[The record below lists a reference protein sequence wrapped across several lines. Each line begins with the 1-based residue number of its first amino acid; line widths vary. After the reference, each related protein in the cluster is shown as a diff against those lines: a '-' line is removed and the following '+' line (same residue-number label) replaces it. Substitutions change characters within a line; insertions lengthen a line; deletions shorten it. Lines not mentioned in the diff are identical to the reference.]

1 MKSLTRAHF
10 IWVWVLWFLPFW
22 SLYLKNNGIWALPG
36 VCSLLCPAGPGRR
49 SMPAHCAEW
58 SVEMP
63 PASGPYSVP
72 TSEVDVGVPA
82 LFGVVGFP
90 PPHHHFRLGE
100 PQGILEGFPGGS
112 AIKKPPANAGDI
124 QSLGRKDPL
133 EEEMATHSSIL
144 A

>member
-1 MKSLTRAHF
+1 
-10 IWVWVLWFLPFW
+10 
-22 SLYLKNNGIWALPG
+22 
-36 VCSLLCPAGPGRR
+36 
-49 SMPAHCAEW
+49 MPAHCAEW

-90 PPHHHFRLGE
+90 PPHHHFSLGE

-112 AIKKPPANAGDI
+112 AIKKPPANAGDVG
-124 QSLGRKDPL
+124 LGSGVGKITWRRKWQPTPVFL
-133 EEEMATHSSIL
+133 TGKSH
-144 A
+144 